1 MFAPTKIASILKIPK
16 SKTMSKQKVVI
27 IGGGLAGTECA
38 FQLLDAGFS
47 VEMFEMRPERTT
59 GAHESGMLAELVCS
73 NSLKSTSPETASGLL
88 KEELDFLGSRLLPLA
103 RECAVPSGS
112 ALAVDRTLFSSA
124 VEREL
129 AKYDNF
135 TLHKGVEITEL
146 EEGVPT
152 VVATGPLTSSA
163 FAEYL
168 AKLTGQSRLFFYDA
182 IAPIVSFESVDMT
195 KAYFGGRYGKG
206 GDDYLNL
213 PMQKDEYEVFYNA
226 LINAETVHLHHFEKR
241 ELFDGCMPIEIMAKR
256 GSDTMRYGPM
266 RPVGLRHPET
276 GASAYAVVQLRKE
289 NVQGDCYNLVGFQ
302 TNLTYGEQKRVFSL
316 IPALHDAEFLRY
328 GTMHRNTYVKSP
340 ELLTDR
346 FRIRNSSTPIY
357 IAGQLSGVEGYV
369 ESIMSGL
376 IAGIS
381 LARELDGKEKLQ
393 LPRTTITGALTEYV
407 STCVGDFQPMNA
419 NFGLLPELHSVH
431 KKQRKQAYHDRAM
444 EDLQGLLTKQN

>member
-135 TLHKGVEITEL
+135 TLYKGVEITEL

-226 LINAETVHLHHFEKR
+226 LINAETVHLHEFEKR

-381 LARELDGKEKLQ
+381 LARELDGQEKLP

>member
-1 MFAPTKIASILKIPK
+1 
-16 SKTMSKQKVVI
+16 MSKEKVVI

-38 FQLLDAGFS
+38 FQLLEAGFA
-47 VEMFEMRPERTT
+47 VEMYEMRPERTT

-88 KEELDFLGSRLLPLA
+88 KEELDLLGSRLLPLA

-112 ALAVDRTLFSSA
+112 ALAVDRIGFSTA

-129 AKYDNF
+129 LKYDSF

-152 VVATGPLTSSA
+152 VIATGPLTSSA
-163 FAEYL
+163 FADYL
-168 AKLTGQSRLFFYDA
+168 AKMTGQSRLFFYDA

-213 PMQKDEYEVFYNA
+213 PMQKDEYEAFYDA
-226 LINAETVHLHHFEKR
+226 LVNAETVHLHNFERR
-241 ELFDGCMPIEIMAKR
+241 ELFDGCMPIELMAKR

-266 RPVGLRHPET
+266 RPVGLRNPET
-276 GASAYAVVQLRKE
+276 GESAYAVVQLRKE

-316 IPALHDAEFLRY
+316 IPALHEAEFLRY

-340 ELLTDR
+340 ELLSDR
-346 FRIRNSSTPIY
+346 FRIRNSHTPVY

-381 LARELDGKEKLQ
+381 MARELQGKDKLQ

-407 STCVGDFQPMNA
+407 STCAGDFQPMNA
-419 NFGLLPELHSVH
+419 NFGLLPELHNVH
-431 KKQRKQAYHDRAM
+431 KKQRKQAYHDRAIQ
-444 EDLQGLLTKQN
+444 DLEGLIAKQN